1 LVVSAAEHRAILD
14 PAKRLGR
21 SQARLVVLDVDRHG
35 SIRRDRLDQVASEG
49 PIRLASIIAANNE
62 VGTLNP
68 IPDLAAACRR
78 HGTLFHTDATQ
89 WIGRLPFH
97 LEDFGCDFASLS
109 AHKFGGP
116 QGIGALLIS
125 ESARSASLR
134 PLLEGGG
141 QEGKLRAGTT
151 PVALVVGLGAACEI
165 ARAELASDAARLSR
179 LRDRLWDGLRHA
191 VPDLVRN
198 GDPHNSL
205 PNNLNVSVPDID
217 GDVLL
222 NGLAEISVSS
232 GAACS
237 SANREPSHVLL
248 AMGVPPELAR
258 ASLRFGLGRTTT
270 EAEVDFAVEYVV
282 RRIGELRTRHGQ
294 VS

>member
-1 LVVSAAEHRAILD
+1 
-14 PAKRLGR
+14 
-21 SQARLVVLDVDRHG
+21 
-35 SIRRDRLDQVASEG
+35 
-49 PIRLASIIAANNE
+49 
-62 VGTLNP
+62 
-68 IPDLAAACRR
+68 
-78 HGTLFHTDATQ
+78 
-89 WIGRLPFH
+89 
-97 LEDFGCDFASLS
+97 
-109 AHKFGGP
+109 
-116 QGIGALLIS
+116 
-125 ESARSASLR
+125 
-134 PLLEGGG
+134 
-141 QEGKLRAGTT
+141 
-151 PVALVVGLGAACEI
+151 VALVVGLGAACEI